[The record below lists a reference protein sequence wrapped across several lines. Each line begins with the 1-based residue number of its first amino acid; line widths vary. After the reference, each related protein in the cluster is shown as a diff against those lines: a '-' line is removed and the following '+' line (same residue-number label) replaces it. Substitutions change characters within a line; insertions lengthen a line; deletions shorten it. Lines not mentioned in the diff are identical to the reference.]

1 MNKHYDVVVLGTG
14 LGPLTCAALL
24 SRRSWRVLVVGQGTR
39 PPTYSFEDVAFA
51 RRAFTLL
58 FGSSPVWTRALG
70 ELAQTMT
77 FRRKTKP
84 LSPMFQVLGDG
95 LRLDV
100 PPDLELF
107 GAEVDRELGGVRR
120 ATDELY
126 AELGRING
134 EADAAFER
142 DVTWPPGS
150 FWERRETKSALSA
163 VHLAKEPDRDLLA
176 DFPSHHALRRIVHET
191 ARHGSDS
198 TNPPA
203 FALARVHGSYTR
215 GVLSLAR
222 GEAELTEF
230 LIERVRA
237 QGGEVRPSDRV
248 VSIVQ
253 RGGKV
258 RAVEIDGQ
266 AEPVGVSFV
275 VSGGTLQE
283 LLRLA
288 PTFPVPRKVVDAYP
302 DLSPEEQRFCVS
314 LLVRDEALPPPLGT
328 ESFVLGEPARA
339 ELSVHLQ
346 KNPGPTPGTTL
357 LVAEALLSDATPR
370 LAKAREA
377 VVATLAEALPFLE
390 RHVLLCDSPHDGR
403 PLWDFRSGQRVEVD
417 RVHLRQGGGFLE
429 PEPMIPRY
437 RVAGAELYG
446 LGAEPL
452 RAPLEGAFL
461 CGKSV
466 LPSLG
471 QEGELLAAASVAK
484 IITRTDGQ
492 KEKMRR
498 EMWSKVEIG

>member
-1 MNKHYDVVVLGTG
+1 MSKHYDVVVLGLG
-14 LGPLTCAALL
+14 LGPLLAAALL
-24 SRRSWRVLVVGQGTR
+24 SRRSWRVLVVGQGAR
-39 PPTYSFEDVAFA
+39 PPTYGFEDMALS

-77 FRRKTKP
+77 FRRKTRP
-84 LSPMFQVLGDG
+84 LSPMFQVLSDG

-107 GAEVDRELGGVRR
+107 GAEIDRELYAQRR

-134 EADAAFER
+134 EADQAFEK
-142 DVTWPPGS
+142 DVTWPPGT
-150 FWERRETKSALSA
+150 FWERRETKRALA
-163 VHLAKEPDRDLLA
+163 DVTLAREPERDLLV
-176 DFPSHHALRRIVHET
+176 DFPPRHALRRIVFET
-191 ARHGSDS
+191 GRHGSDATLLPS
-198 TNPPA
+198 
-203 FALARVHGSYTR
+203 FALARVHGSFTR
-215 GVLSLAR
+215 GVLSLGG

-230 LIERVRA
+230 LMDRVRA
-237 QGGEVRPSDRV
+237 QGGEVRPQDRA

-266 AEPVGVSFV
+266 ADPVGVGFL
-275 VSGGTLQE
+275 VSGGTLEE

-288 PTFPVPRKVVDAYP
+288 PTFPVPRKVADTFPELVA
-302 DLSPEEQRFCVS
+302 EEQRMAVT
-314 LLVRDEALPPPLGT
+314 LVVREEAIPPPLGS
-328 ESFVLGEPARA
+328 EVFVLGESARA
-339 ELSVHLQ
+339 ELSVHVQ
-346 KNPGPTPGTTL
+346 KMPGPTPGTVTL
-357 LVAEALLSDATPR
+357 ACEALLSDATPR
-370 LAKAREA
+370 LSKAREA
-377 VVATLAEALPFLE
+377 VLSTLAAQLPFLE
-390 RHVLLCDSPHDGR
+390 RHVLVCDSPHDGR
-403 PLWDFRSGQRVEVD
+403 PLWDYRSGVRTEVD
-417 RVHLRQGGGFLE
+417 RVHLRQGGGSLE
-429 PEPMIPRY
+429 AEPMIPRY
-437 RVAGAELYG
+437 RVAGGELFG

-466 LPSLG
+466 LPTLG
-471 QEGELLAAASVAK
+471 QEGELLAATSVAR

-498 EMWSKVEIG
+498 EMWSKVEIA